1 MNEGMLCSQTHQ
13 YLMEDGDKY
22 FIGLTDYML
31 KTLGDILSLELPEV
45 GASFEKDEVFGTV
58 ESVKGANE
66 LYMPVSGT
74 VVEVNE
80 AIVDNPELFNEQ
92 SEEECWLIKIESNA
106 DTLELSDLMEYLD
119 YREEFDA

>member
-13 YLMEDGDKY
+13 YLLEDGNNY
-22 FIGLTDYML
+22 FVGLTDYML
-31 KTLGDILSLELPEV
+31 KTLGDILSIELPEV

-74 VVEVNE
+74 VVEINE
-80 AIVDNPELFNEQ
+80 AVVDNPELFNEQ
-92 SEEECWLIKIESNA
+92 SEEECWLIKIETDA
-106 DTLELSDLMEYLD
+106 DSLEFSDLMEYLD
-119 YREEFDA
+119 YREEYEG

>member
-13 YLMEDGDKY
+13 YLMEDGENY

-31 KTLGDILSLELPEV
+31 KTLGDILSIELPEV

-92 SEEECWLIKIESNA
+92 SEEDCWLIKIETEA
-106 DTLELSDLMEYLD
+106 DTLEFSDLMEYLD
-119 YREEFDA
+119 YREEFEA

>member
-13 YLMEDGDKY
+13 YLLEDGNNY

-31 KTLGDILSLELPEV
+31 KTLGDILSIELPEV
-45 GASFEKDEVFGTV
+45 GTTFEKDEVFGTV

-80 AIVDNPELFNEQ
+80 AVVDNPDLFNEQ
-92 SEEECWLIKIESNA
+92 AEEDCWLIKIETDA
-106 DTLELSDLMEYLD
+106 DTLEFSDLMEYLD
-119 YREEFDA
+119 YREEFEG

>member
-92 SEEECWLIKIESNA
+92 SEEDCWLIKIETEA
-106 DTLELSDLMEYLD
+106 DTLEFSDLMEYLD
-119 YREEFDA
+119 YREEFEA

>member
-13 YLMEDGDKY
+13 YLLEDGNNY
-22 FIGLTDYML
+22 FVGLTDYML
-31 KTLGDILSLELPEV
+31 KTLGDILSIELPEV

-74 VVEVNE
+74 VVEINE
-80 AIVDNPELFNEQ
+80 AVVDNPELFNEQ
-92 SEEECWLIKIESNA
+92 SEEECWLIKIETDA
-106 DTLELSDLMEYLD
+106 DSLEFSDLMEYLD
-119 YREEFDA
+119 YREEFEG